1 VTNIEP
7 AVLEGKAVRIFYSLR
22 WQIELVFKT
31 WKSYNG
37 LSTLRGKRPE
47 RIECFIYGRLIMLT
61 IIALLSG
68 GVRRHLWNTKK
79 REASFMKIVRH
90 FQVKASKV
98 LLLITNSLSFCDFI
112 FTEFLEACRL
122 CPIESRKRLSTAQ
135 KIRMISDVL
144 P

>member
-1 VTNIEP
+1 
-7 AVLEGKAVRIFYSLR
+7 
-22 WQIELVFKT
+22 
-31 WKSYNG
+31 
-37 LSTLRGKRPE
+37 
-47 RIECFIYGRLIMLT
+47 MLT
-61 IIALLSG
+61 IIAFLSG

-98 LLLITNSLSFCDFI
+98 LLLITDSLSFCDFL

-122 CPIESRKRLSTAQ
+122 CPMESRKRLSTAQ